1 VEAHKKLYERKQKEE
16 MGMLDQREK
25 SSSVKDE
32 DSSPGIKRKRLSFEE
47 EEQSIDEDDIF

>member
-1 VEAHKKLYERKQKEE
+1 
-16 MGMLDQREK
+16 MGVVDQREK

-32 DSSPGIKRKRLSFEE
+32 DSSPGIKRKRSSFEE

>member
-1 VEAHKKLYERKQKEE
+1 
-16 MGMLDQREK
+16 MGVLAQREK

-32 DSSPGIKRKRLSFEE
+32 DSSPGIKRKRLSFED